1 MNSVATGG
9 EHKRHSL
16 QIEDR
21 AHMALTGIDDVI
33 SFDERSVVLASTAG
47 VLTVDGEDLH
57 IVKMNVDSK
66 ELGIEGKINGIT
78 YIDKPMRRSGLL
90 RSKK

>member
-1 MNSVATGG
+1 
-9 EHKRHSL
+9 
-16 QIEDR
+16 
-21 AHMALTGIDDVI
+21 MALTGIDDVI

-66 ELGIEGKINGIT
+66 ELGIEGKINGIA

>member
-1 MNSVATGG
+1 
-9 EHKRHSL
+9 
-16 QIEDR
+16 
-21 AHMALTGIDDVI
+21 MALTGIDDVI

>member
-1 MNSVATGG
+1 MNSVTECGDKG
-9 EHKRHSL
+9 HSL
-16 QIEDR
+16 NVENR
-21 AHMALTGIDDVI
+21 ARMALTGIEDVI
-33 SFDERSVVLASTAG
+33 SFDERTVVLASTVG

-57 IVKMNVDSK
+57 IIKMNVDSK
-66 ELGIEGKINGIT
+66 ELGIEGKINGLS